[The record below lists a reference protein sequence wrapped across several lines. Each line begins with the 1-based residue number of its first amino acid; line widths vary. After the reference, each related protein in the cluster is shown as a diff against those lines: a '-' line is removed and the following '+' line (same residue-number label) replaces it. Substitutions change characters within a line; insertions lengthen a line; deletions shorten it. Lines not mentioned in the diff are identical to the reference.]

1 MWTQKR
7 NTKTKKQKQTH
18 KYRERMAAGGGG
30 RMGDGGRTAEG
41 EWDMWASKDGMSKYR
56 EQRHSTGNVV
66 NGIVVVLDGDRW

>member
-1 MWTQKR
+1 MDGCR
-7 NTKTKKQKQTH
+7 G
-18 KYRERMAAGGGG
+18 RG